1 MAMNREQRRYLQ
13 RQGQMDDE
21 GNPIA
26 TKRDS
31 RPVKA
36 ERVTPVEY
44 FSEVRS
50 ELGRVMWPSRR
61 EVINYTIV
69 VLITLA
75 IVTALVAL
83 LDFLFAEGLIALLD
97 VGTSSGTEAG

>member
-13 RQGQMDDE
+13 RQGQMDGE

-26 TKRDS
+26 TRREN
-31 RPVKA
+31 RPVKP
-36 ERVTPVEY
+36 ERVTPIEY
-44 FSEVRS
+44 ISEVRS

-69 VLITLA
+69 VMATLIV
-75 IVTALVAL
+75 VTGLIAL
-83 LDFLFAEGLIALLD
+83 LDYLFAEGLIALLEIGD
-97 VGTSSGTEAG
+97 G

>member
-13 RQGQMDDE
+13 RQGQLDDE

-26 TKRDS
+26 AKREA
-31 RPVKA
+31 RPTA
-36 ERVTPVEY
+36 PTERATPRRYV
-44 FSEVRS
+44 SEVAS
-50 ELGRVMWPSRR
+50 ELRRVSWPTRT

-75 IVTALVAL
+75 VVTS
-83 LDFLFAEGLIALLD
+83 LIAALDYLFGEGVIQLLRL
-97 VGTSSGTEAG
+97 GS